1 MTRIRREPFPAD
13 CLTEAHGFARL
24 RTTVMESLSNRRAG
38 SGLDEHLGRLHR
50 RFVPLNDDVR
60 LADLLAALS
69 LISDLGLGLPPENAM
84 RSCLVGTALAR
95 AIDLGEKEVADVF
108 YTSLLQHIGCT
119 GYAHE
124 TYLVWIDD
132 IAANR
137 AARRTNFADPKDLFK
152 SYLPTLTQGMSA
164 RQRARIAANFVTK
177 GPGFLKRFTTATCE
191 VAAQSA
197 RRLGLSVG
205 VQRGLHEVFEWWNG
219 KGSPQGLKG
228 DDIALV
234 GRVAYVGSTAAEHD
248 VLGGPELAIEA
259 VRRRAGTIF
268 DPAIAD
274 AFVTQA
280 AELLETAS
288 LGDPRQR
295 VLEAEPEPVH
305 FISEA
310 RLPDA
315 AAVFGDIAD
324 LKAPFMHGHSAGV
337 ATIARVAGEKLGL
350 DPTALLRLH
359 VAALLHDLGRIGV
372 PDAVWEKP
380 GELTTADW
388 EQIRLHPYHS
398 ERILS
403 CSPVLQPIG
412 LIAGMHHERVDGSG
426 YHRGC
431 KAPEISVPAR
441 VLAAADALQA
451 MTQSRP
457 HREALNVDDAADQIR
472 HQARDG
478 RLDPDAVEAVVDAAG
493 GALQRKAAFR
503 PAGLS
508 DREVEVL
515 RLMAEG
521 HSNREVARRLYISP
535 RTAEH
540 HVQHIYTKIGVSSRA
555 AAAVFAMEHGL
566 IS

>member
-1 MTRIRREPFPAD
+1 
-13 CLTEAHGFARL
+13 
-24 RTTVMESLSNRRAG
+24 
-38 SGLDEHLGRLHR
+38 
-50 RFVPLNDDVR
+50 LNDDVR
-60 LADLLAALS
+60 LADLLAGLS
-69 LISDLGLGLPPENAM
+69 LISDMGLGLPPENAV

-95 AIDLGEKEVADVF
+95 KVDLDETEVADVF
-108 YTSLLQHIGCT
+108 YASLLQHIGCT

-124 TYLVWIDD
+124 TYLVWLDD

-152 SYLPTLTQGMSA
+152 SYLPTLTQGMSSG
-164 RQRARIAANFVTK
+164 QRARVAANFLTK
-177 GPGFLKRFTTATCE
+177 GPRFLKRFTTATCE
-191 VAAQSA
+191 VATQTA
-197 RRLGLSVG
+197 RRLGLSEG
-205 VQRGLHEVFEWWNG
+205 AQRGLHEVFEWWNG
-219 KGSPQGLKG
+219 KGAPRGLKG

-234 GRVAYVGSTAAEHD
+234 GRVAFVGGTAAEHD

-259 VRRRAGTIF
+259 VRRRAGTVF

-274 AFVTQA
+274 TFVTHG

-288 LGDPRQR
+288 IGDPRQR
-295 VLEAEPEPVH
+295 VLEAEPEPVRI
-305 FISEA
+305 ISEA

-315 AAVFGDIAD
+315 AVVFGDIAD

-337 ATIARVAGEKLGL
+337 ARLARMAGEKLGL
-350 DPTALLRLH
+350 GPTALLRLH

-372 PDAVWEKP
+372 PDGVWEKP

-398 ERILS
+398 ERVLS
-403 CSPVLQPIG
+403 CSPVLEHMAP
-412 LIAGMHHERVDGSG
+412 IAGMHHERMDGSG

-431 KAPEISVPAR
+431 KAPEISVSTR

-457 HREALNVDDAADQIR
+457 HRNALTVDEAVEQIQNDAR
-472 HQARDG
+472 EG
-478 RLDPDAVEAVVDAAG
+478 RLDPDAVVAVADAAG
-493 GALQRKAAFR
+493 HSLEKKASLR
-503 PAGLS
+503 PGGLS
-508 DREVEVL
+508 DREIEVL
-515 RLMAEG
+515 KLMTQG
-521 HSNREVARRLYISP
+521 LSNREMGRRLYISP

-555 AAAVFAMEHGL
+555 AAAMFAMEHGL
-566 IS
+566 VS

>member
-1 MTRIRREPFPAD
+1 
-13 CLTEAHGFARL
+13 
-24 RTTVMESLSNRRAG
+24 
-38 SGLDEHLGRLHR
+38 
-50 RFVPLNDDVR
+50 LNDDVR

-69 LISDLGLGLPPENAM
+69 LISDMGLGLPPENAM

-95 AIDLGEKEVADVF
+95 AIDLDDAEVAEVF

-191 VAAQSA
+191 VAAHTA
-197 RRLGLSVG
+197 RRLGLTDG
-205 VQRGLHEVFEWWNG
+205 VQLGLHEVFEWWNG
-219 KGSPQGLKG
+219 KGAPQALKG
-228 DDIALV
+228 DDISLV
-234 GRVAYVGSTAAEHD
+234 GRVAHVGGTAAEHD
-248 VLGGPELAIEA
+248 VLGGPELAVEA
-259 VRRRAGTIF
+259 VRRRAGTVF

-274 AFVTQA
+274 AFVTHA
-280 AELLETAS
+280 DELLETAR
-288 LGDPRQR
+288 LGDPRRR
-295 VLEAEPEPVH
+295 VLEAEPEPAH

-310 RLPDA
+310 QLPDA

-337 ATIARVAGEKLGL
+337 AGLARVAGEKLGL

-403 CSPVLQPIG
+403 CSRVLQPVG
-412 LIAGMHHERVDGSG
+412 LIAGMHHERIDGSG
-426 YHRGC
+426 YHRAC
-431 KAPEISVPAR
+431 KAPEISVAAR

-457 HREALNVDDAADQIR
+457 HREALNVDEAAGKIQ
-472 HQARDG
+472 HEAREG
-478 RLDPDAVEAVVDAAG
+478 RLDPDAVAAVVDAAG
-493 GALQRKAAFR
+493 GSLHKKASLR

-515 RLMAEG
+515 KLMAAG
-521 HSNREVARRLYISP
+521 LSNREVARRLYISP